1 MKPASGALAAL
12 TAALL
17 GTCAAWATIRLGDPA
32 AEPAVAVATGANP
45 VTHGQEAAEPG
56 VQPGQRRC
64 KGSKS
69 NGGGPHNFDEFHD
82 DGPYSKTQ
90 YELRDLR
97 SFGNPLVGAANSGVA
112 RSKHIRGAPGC
123 FNELHDEDPYGQT
136 QHEPYDFTTKHHE
149 PYGDL
154 HLGNFYRTGRR
165 ESGRSK
171 RARTSTPTAEDCEP
185 FGNPHTDEYYSTGR
199 REQRR
204 AGNSGPTAR
213 GGNQEPERGNPRTT
227 ATARP
232 SASSTGASTAARGST
247 VSGNRA
253 STPETEGADSEG
265 TNTTT
270 TTGMWRPRFA
280 PPYNPDDDPWQHGIF
295 GDPNPESQRPTSSHQ
310 QPQQGTGPLVDVTAA
325 AASAGGDF
333 TATAASSSSGESAP
347 GPPQKEPPKPRQP
360 PPAADFRHSQP
371 TALYRQVF
379 GHGRDPPATPAGSTA
394 IAGHP
399 VQEDDLEHEE
409 PPETAAAAAAAAE
422 SPSQTTDDAWEKL
435 RASLQH
441 LDADPIVGTRQEPE
455 PSLAPG
461 QQHGSQPLHQQQ
473 EPLTGEAPHQP
484 QIQPP
489 AEEQA
494 TAAATSSR
502 ARSASTQRRGA
513 QDPPQQVHRLPPLEP
528 WSRKRRPWQQPPRQI
543 PQKQHDFHDRAD
555 PQGGDPPAQ
564 EAEPSQQPAA
574 EGPHHEAQPDAP
586 QHASGERQS
595 RHPGTLAHSTFT
607 STSSSSRSRRR
618 PRPQPPQMRPE
629 KAHNE
634 TTGTVATQQQG
645 KLPRTTNGHQH
656 GGPPLTQ
663 RTRKLSPIRGRRQTA
678 RSTAAHPAGTS
689 EATSSSGRKGNAQ
702 LARPTRRGHRTPQPS
717 NGDDIPPALETREPA
732 IKQTKR
738 GSTRNLRNERQTPAR
753 THQPGLFTKLLNLH
767 LQPRTPPQGTPQ
779 QTGPSDPTAA
789 SSTQAPHM
797 PQQGTQAQSAGPQQE
812 DPTSKQATLAQQ
824 QAEERMQQPG
834 PKAAAKGT

>member
-1 MKPASGALAAL
+1 MTSAAAL
-12 TAALL
+12 PRS
-17 GTCAAWATIRLGDPA
+17 GVK
-32 AEPAVAVATGANP
+32 AVAYLR
-45 VTHGQEAAEPG
+45 HG
-56 VQPGQRRC
+56 
-64 KGSKS
+64 
-69 NGGGPHNFDEFHD
+69 
-82 DGPYSKTQ
+82 
-90 YELRDLR
+90 
-97 SFGNPLVGAANSGVA
+97 
-112 RSKHIRGAPGC
+112 
-123 FNELHDEDPYGQT
+123 
-136 QHEPYDFTTKHHE
+136 TKHH
-149 PYGDL
+149 PPKPWQA
-154 HLGNFYRTGRR
+154 RR
-165 ESGRSK
+165 PPSLPLSSPRPNPTNPWHKACRRGSPD
-171 RARTSTPTAEDCEP
+171 AQSTATQAATSTP
-185 FGNPHTDEYYSTGR
+185 
-199 REQRR
+199 R
-204 AGNSGPTAR
+204 AR
-213 GGNQEPERGNPRTT
+213 
-227 ATARP
+227 
-232 SASSTGASTAARGST
+232 
-247 VSGNRA
+247 
-253 STPETEGADSEG
+253 
-265 TNTTT
+265 
-270 TTGMWRPRFA
+270 
-280 PPYNPDDDPWQHGIF
+280 
-295 GDPNPESQRPTSSHQ
+295 
-310 QPQQGTGPLVDVTAA
+310 
-325 AASAGGDF
+325 GDF

-834 PKAAAKGT
+834 PKAAAKGTGPQPSQPAWEGDAPIRAREPPNEDPTSKEGTRAQERAHSPSVAASIRREEPPDTRAQRQQQPGQGTPQRGQHPPQGSTGLAKMEESSAGSMTERSSCSAHPHTHAGSRPPVNRT